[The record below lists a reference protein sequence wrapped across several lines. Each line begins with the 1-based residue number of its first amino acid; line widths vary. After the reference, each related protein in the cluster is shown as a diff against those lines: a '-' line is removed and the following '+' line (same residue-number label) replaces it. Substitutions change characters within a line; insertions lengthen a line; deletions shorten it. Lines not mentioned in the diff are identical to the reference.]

1 MNAELLAVDLPGT
14 LRDIAALIG
23 LPGTLKLVETYGGVR
38 LYVPKKLDAEHELAR
53 LIGLEQAARLAATYG
68 GELHFDIPR
77 AVAATRAARNRCIK
91 ADRASGST
99 HRQLAL
105 ANSLT
110 ERQIR
115 TILGEEAEDDRQVGL
130 F

>member
-1 MNAELLAVDLPGT
+1 VNTALLATDLPPS
-14 LRDIAALIG
+14 LRDIADLIG

-38 LYVPKKLDAEHELAR
+38 LYVPKKLDADHKLAQ
-53 LIGLEQAARLAATYG
+53 LIGLEHAAKLAATYG

-77 AVAATRAARNRCIK
+77 AVEATRAARDRSIR
-91 ADRASGST
+91 ADQASGST
-99 HRQLAL
+99 HRELAL
-105 ANSLT
+105 KYNLT

-115 TILGEEAEDDRQVGL
+115 NILGADNESSQQEQL